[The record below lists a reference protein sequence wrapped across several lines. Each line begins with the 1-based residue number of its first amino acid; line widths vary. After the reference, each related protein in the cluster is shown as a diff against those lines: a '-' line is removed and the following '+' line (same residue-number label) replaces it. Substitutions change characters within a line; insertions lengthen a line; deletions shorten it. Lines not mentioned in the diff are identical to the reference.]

1 MRKITRWINEKFSVS
16 LTDKDYNGLTEFL
29 LLWNLFED
37 RLFENNF
44 RIEKAERY
52 IDDYIGEFNSNEC
65 NKVFKYFKNRYTNV
79 DLGII
84 TYPTFEKL
92 NFRANDR
99 KEFVDDVLVTESPS
113 LRDKI
118 LASIIII
125 FRYRNNLF
133 HGLKDVTQINYQQ
146 SNLVTANK
154 MLKMFIET
162 KV

>member
-1 MRKITRWINEKFSVS
+1 M
-16 LTDKDYNGLTEFL
+16 
-29 LLWNLFED
+29 
-37 RLFENNF
+37 
-44 RIEKAERY
+44 A
-52 IDDYIGEFNSNEC
+52 
-65 NKVFKYFKNRYTNV
+65 
-79 DLGII
+79 LGII
-84 TYPTFEKL
+84 TYPTFENL

-99 KEFVDDVLVTESPS
+99 KEFVDDVLVAESPS

-146 SNLVTANK
+146 RNFVTANK

-162 KV
+162 RVQCN